1 MTYFYK
7 LNEDYS
13 KSVIEALDKM
23 RDYDAMIIEWLK
35 KHFEISEE
43 FSFIQFIDIPEFTFD
58 ILQAN
63 DNLKNLVNKTNN
75 RLNQR
80 NKNAKALI
88 DDWKTFKQDHGYG
101 VKEFYGKGTYVMKL
115 RSIFMRGSVKPLI
128 DRKNNLVYV
137 ATSEEANSKNISE
150 IGLKEFNLK
159 EIELLEDKQND

>member
-101 VKEFYGKGTYVMKL
+101 VKEFYGKGTYAMKL

>member
-1 MTYFYK
+1 MTYYYK
-7 LNEDYS
+7 LNEEYS
-13 KSVIEALDKM
+13 KNVIEALNKM
-23 RDYDAMIIEWLK
+23 QDYDAMIIEWLK

-80 NKNAKALI
+80 NKEAKVLI
-88 DDWKTFKQDHGYG
+88 DDWKTFKQDQGYG
-101 VKEFYGKGTYVMKL
+101 IREFHGKANYAMRI
-115 RSIFMRGSVKPLI
+115 RSIFLRGSVKPLI
-128 DRKNNLVYV
+128 DRKNNIVYV
-137 ATSEEANSKNISE
+137 ATSEQANSKNISE

-159 EIELLEDKQND
+159 EIELSEDE